1 MGGSI
6 AEKYSKEGK
15 PLMSGNVLNGSS
27 ASIEDHSNAY
37 NQGITNK
44 FGVQQNY
51 PNFIQIQD
59 AVSGS
64 TNMNN

>member
-6 AEKYSKEGK
+6 AEKYGKEVK

-27 ASIEDHSNAY
+27 ASMEDHGNAY

-44 FGVQQNY
+44 FGEQQNY

-59 AVSGS
+59 AVSGR
-64 TNMNN
+64 TNINN

>member
-1 MGGSI
+1 
-6 AEKYSKEGK
+6 
-15 PLMSGNVLNGSS
+15 MSGNVLNGSS
-27 ASIEDHSNAY
+27 ASVEDNGNAY

-44 FGVQQNY
+44 FGEQQQNY

-64 TNMNN
+64 TNINN